1 MQKNI
6 FKLFKESL
14 KNKNSYIPNLL
25 TASRLAGAFIVPGL
39 FLSGNI
45 PLAFIAVSAFAA
57 TDFLDGKIAR
67 KYNGFSEFGRILDPI
82 ADKVFA
88 IVPSLAILPITPIL
102 ALNIGAE
109 AIIAYINSKSYQN
122 NGHPKSSFLGKFKTF
137 CLFPTIVFC
146 YLNIAFNIPLANIII
161 PTLSLGTLGIQ
172 GLTAFDYYQK
182 AKKENNIINID
193 KENNDNKTTL
203 EYQEKDYEYALEYQ
217 NDSYNLES
225 QNNAYDLETQNDIY
239 DLDCQP
245 EQEKNK
251 VKTMV
256 KTYPKKNAHN

>member
-102 ALNIGAE
+102 AL
-109 AIIAYINSKSYQN
+109 
-122 NGHPKSSFLGKFKTF
+122 
-137 CLFPTIVFC
+137 TIVFC

-161 PTLSLGTLGIQ
+161 PALSLGTLGIQ
-172 GLTAFDYYQK
+172 SLTAFDYYQK

-193 KENNDNKTTL
+193 KENNDNKITL

-217 NDSYNLES
+217 NDLYNLES

-239 DLDCQP
+239 DLDYQP